1 MRTVVTVQSGGGSR
15 GGRVIDLLSE
25 MADLCEL
32 NWLGVG
38 TAYASVSGLRTLLST
53 IQNVASSQWVI
64 GLDDYLTHPSVVDVI
79 STLPGAEIRVAGELV
94 SGVRFHPKV
103 YAAVGRGGRNSWL
116 IGGSANM
123 TTSGLSENSEVA
135 IALRATRREDIQTI
149 RDSWPSIWKLGEPP
163 SQSLMRD
170 YRESFAARAAKKPPL
185 QRPLGGVLVDD
196 DATIDPSVA
205 NTIWIEVGKI
215 TGFQSEQ
222 LEIKG
227 EQALFFGLPAIGGG
241 DMELSVVLAS
251 GQTAN
256 IPVRYRSNA
265 MWRFNL
271 PMSIPEVARGL
282 RPDGGRSP
290 FVAVFSKD
298 VSGLCLRIVRVDSA
312 EAETMRARSFHYGT
326 LGRTTA
332 RQYGWF

>member
-1 MRTVVTVQSGGGSR
+1 
-15 GGRVIDLLSE
+15 

-205 NTIWIEVGKI
+205 NTIWIEVGMKLH
-215 TGFQSEQ
+215 FEPNLDYQ
-222 LEIKG
+222 LQAIEAVCDLFRGQEICRTEFTVTMK
-227 EQALFFGLPAIGGG
+227 LP
-241 DMELSVVLAS
+241 
-251 GQTAN
+251 
-256 IPVRYRSNA
+256 
-265 MWRFNL
+265 
-271 PMSIPEVARGL
+271 
-282 RPDGGRSP
+282 
-290 FVAVFSKD
+290 
-298 VSGLCLRIVRVDSA
+298 
-312 EAETMRARSFHYGT
+312 EADQQLT
-326 LGRTTA
+326 LGVADRPTWASATA
-332 RQYGWF
+332 